1 VVAVEEE
8 VVLGEEDHLILL
20 LLAPDVQVL
29 LIQNP
34 LLYLEV
40 AVKQDFKATPMVV
53 GEVAVA
59 VDPVVDPVV
68 IKV

>member
-1 VVAVEEE
+1 MVEE
-8 VVLGEEDHLILL
+8 VVLGDEDHLILL

-34 LLYLEV
+34 LLCLEV

-59 VDPVVDPVV
+59 VDPVVDLVV

>member
-1 VVAVEEE
+1 M
-8 VVLGEEDHLILL
+8 VLGEQDHLILL

-29 LIQNP
+29 LIQN
-34 LLYLEV
+34 LLLCLEV

>member
-1 VVAVEEE
+1 M
-8 VVLGEEDHLILL
+8 VLGEEDHLILL

-34 LLYLEV
+34 LLCLEV
-40 AVKQDFKATPMVV
+40 AVKQDFKATPMA
-53 GEVAVA
+53 VAVA
-59 VDPVVDPVV
+59 VAVVDPVVDPVV